1 MFPWVVIAKDLGLS
15 NSPALLPFLPMLC
28 KYSIFWRG
36 VRYSFMSGIVISS
49 NSSDALLF
57 YFIIKIEA
65 GLFVLQAKKFKGFKV
80 ESKILDPRYWKKLE
94 SV

>member
-1 MFPWVVIAKDLGLS
+1 
-15 NSPALLPFLPMLC
+15 
-28 KYSIFWRG
+28 
-36 VRYSFMSGIVISS
+36 MSGIVISS

-80 ESKILDPRYWKKLE
+80 ESKILDPRY
-94 SV
+94 